1 MKDLSTGKT
10 HLTRRTKEVAGPAF
24 AKAGYNVENLVDKKQ
39 ILKAWA
45 NTLSDAQADDVLNFL
60 IGKAPPHEG
69 AANPGPAVTKPKL
82 VKYQTTQTDQ
92 RKILRPV
99 FCGC

>member
-24 AKAGYNVENLVDKKQ
+24 AKAGYNLENLVDQKQ

-60 IGKAPPHEG
+60 TGQAPPQNT
-69 AANPGPAVTKPKL
+69 AANPGPRVKKLKL
-82 VKYQTTQTDQ
+82 VK
-92 RKILRPV
+92 
-99 FCGC
+99 